1 MSQEAFHCEMQV
13 YSGIDL
19 GGTVMNRS
27 GGRSRK
33 HSLLMVV
40 ERLVILLGL
49 WWGLWVVVLQ
59 GWCVC

>member
-19 GGTVMNRS
+19 DGTVMNRS

-40 ERLVILLGL
+40 ERLVILFGL
-49 WWGLWVVVLQ
+49 WW
-59 GWCVC
+59 